1 MQLRI
6 LTNKDM
12 KKVKLLLAM
21 FLAVVT
27 VSGRA
32 QETVGGLVCGQTYDY
47 DYIISVLGEPDYVS
61 HDMYEVL
68 VYKEKRPSTKASP
81 VGPPTG
87 TAQEAPKE
95 DSFGF
100 APGVD
105 GWCYTAYYISTD
117 RYSFSHPALPG
128 IEVRVGDQIEKVRRF
143 PGTVRE
149 YKSDQV
155 LYWSSEEVDPD
166 DVMWSMYPRFYYNE
180 NGVIEEIA
188 YYYD

>member
-1 MQLRI
+1 MIR
-6 LTNKDM
+6 
-12 KKVKLLLAM
+12 VKLFLILSIAA
-21 FLAVVT
+21 LAV
-27 VSGRA
+27 SAHA

-61 HDMYEVL
+61 HDMYEFL
-68 VYKEKRPSTKASP
+68 VYKEKRPSAEALS
-81 VGPPTG
+81 VGPPTS

-128 IEVRVGDQIEKVRRF
+128 IEVRVGDPIEKVRRF

>member
-1 MQLRI
+1 M
-6 LTNKDM
+6 
-12 KKVKLLLAM
+12 LLSIAA
-21 FLAVVT
+21 LAV
-27 VSGRA
+27 SARA
-32 QETVGGLVCGQTYDY
+32 QETVGGLVIGQTYDY

>member
-1 MQLRI
+1 MIRVKVFLI
-6 LTNKDM
+6 LSI
-12 KKVKLLLAM
+12 AA
-21 FLAVVT
+21 LAV
-27 VSGRA
+27 SARA

-128 IEVRVGDQIEKVRRF
+128 IEVRVGDSIEKVRKF
-143 PGTVRE
+143 PGTVWGVE
-149 YKSDQV
+149 YEEGNGELHWSDKQI
-155 LYWSSEEVDPD
+155 DPD
-166 DVMWSMYPRFYYNE
+166 NVLWAMYPYFCYDKD
-180 NGVIEEIA
+180 GVITSIE

>member
-1 MQLRI
+1 MIKLF
-6 LTNKDM
+6 LTLI
-12 KKVKLLLAM
+12 VAA
-21 FLAVVT
+21 LAV
-27 VSGRA
+27 SAHA
-32 QETVGGLVCGQTYDY
+32 QQTVGGLVIGQTYDY

-61 HDMYEVL
+61 HDMYEFL
-68 VYKEKRPSTKASP
+68 VYKEKRLSAEAEALP

-105 GWCYTAYYISTD
+105 GWYYISYFIYTD

-128 IEVRVGDQIEKVRRF
+128 IEVKVGD
-143 PGTVRE
+143 
-149 YKSDQV
+149 
-155 LYWSSEEVDPD
+155 SEEGNGELHWSDKQIDPD
-166 DVMWSMYPRFYYNE
+166 NVLWAMYPYFCYDKD
-180 NGVIEEIA
+180 GVITSIE

>member
-1 MQLRI
+1 MWRI
-6 LTNKDM
+6 RLFM
-12 KKVKLLLAM
+12 LLSVAA
-21 FLAVVT
+21 LAV
-27 VSGRA
+27 SARA
-32 QETVGGLVCGQTYDY
+32 QETVGGLVIGQTYDY

-61 HDMYEVL
+61 HDMYEFL
-68 VYKEKRPSTKASP
+68 VYKEKRLSAEAEALP

-105 GWCYTAYYISTD
+105 GWYYISYFIYTD

-128 IEVRVGDQIEKVRRF
+128 IEVRVGDPIEKVRKF
-143 PGTVRE
+143 PGTLWGKEFERGGG
-149 YKSDQV
+149 K
-155 LYWSSEEVDPD
+155 LYWSDKQIDPD
-166 DVMWSMYPRFYYNE
+166 NELWAMYPYFYYDK
-180 NGVIEEIA
+180 NGVITSIE

>member
-1 MQLRI
+1 
-6 LTNKDM
+6 M
-12 KKVKLLLAM
+12 KKVKLLLA
-21 FLAVVT
+21 LSLTIVT
-27 VSGRA
+27 VSIRA

-61 HDMYEVL
+61 HDMYEFL
-68 VYKEKRPSTKASP
+68 VYKEKRPSVETQAVSA
-81 VGPPTG
+81 GPPTG
-87 TAQEAPKE
+87 IAHEAPKE
-95 DSFGF
+95 DMFGF

-105 GWCYTAYYISTD
+105 GWYYISYYISTD

-128 IEVRVGDQIEKVRRF
+128 IEVRVGDPIEKVRRF

-149 YKSDQV
+149 YKSNQV

>member
-1 MQLRI
+1 MIKLF
-6 LTNKDM
+6 LTLI
-12 KKVKLLLAM
+12 VTA
-21 FLAVVT
+21 LAV
-27 VSGRA
+27 SAHA
-32 QETVGGLVCGQTYDY
+32 QETVGGLVIGQTYDY
-47 DYIISVLGEPDYVS
+47 DYIISF
-61 HDMYEVL
+61 L
-68 VYKEKRPSTKASP
+68 VYKEKRLSAEAEALP

-128 IEVRVGDQIEKVRRF
+128 IEVRVGDPIEKVRRF

>member
-1 MQLRI
+1 MIKLF
-6 LTNKDM
+6 LTLI
-12 KKVKLLLAM
+12 VTA
-21 FLAVVT
+21 LAV
-27 VSGRA
+27 SARA

-128 IEVRVGDQIEKVRRF
+128 IEVRVGDPIEKVRKF
-143 PGTVRE
+143 PGTVWGVE
-149 YKSDQV
+149 YEEGNGELHWSDKQI
-155 LYWSSEEVDPD
+155 DPD
-166 DVMWSMYPRFYYNE
+166 NVLWAMYPYFCYDKD
-180 NGVIEEIA
+180 GVITSIE

>member
-1 MQLRI
+1 MWRI
-6 LTNKDM
+6 RLFM
-12 KKVKLLLAM
+12 LLSVAA
-21 FLAVVT
+21 LAV
-27 VSGRA
+27 SARA
-32 QETVGGLVCGQTYDY
+32 QETVGGLVLGQTYDY

-128 IEVRVGDQIEKVRRF
+128 IEVRVGDSIEKVRRF

-180 NGVIEEIA
+180 SGMIEEIA

>member
-1 MQLRI
+1 MIKLF
-6 LTNKDM
+6 LTLI
-12 KKVKLLLAM
+12 VAA
-21 FLAVVT
+21 LAV
-27 VSGRA
+27 SAHA

-105 GWCYTAYYISTD
+105 GWCYTAYYISRCYTAYYISTD

-128 IEVRVGDQIEKVRRF
+128 IEVRVGDPIEKVRRF

-149 YKSDQV
+149 YKSNQV

-166 DVMWSMYPRFYYNE
+166 DVMWSMYPCFYYNE